1 MKKTEEPKV
10 PGFDKQAK
18 EIAQLTPL
26 ERQVLK
32 LRSAKNAKG
41 KPNTYDDIAKLV
53 FNGKKTRQTVY
64 DMILRAERKIW
75 RFQAKERYTDNP
87 GDCPVEEVPLPARI
101 RHGLKEAG
109 FGKLG
114 QLAGKSRVEISKIE
128 GIGRHGSF
136 QVFSLLQSW
145 GVKKPQS
152 YCPNCGTPLSRKLAD
167 DVTVICS
174 SCGTTSELKVSKVLK
189 EAEPVEASV

>member
-1 MKKTEEPKV
+1 MKKLEDSKT

-18 EIAQLTPL
+18 EVKALTPL
-26 ERQVLK
+26 EREVLR
-32 LRSAKNAKG
+32 LRSEKNAKG
-41 KPNTYDDIAKLV
+41 KPHTYEEIAKIV
-53 FNGKKTRQTVY
+53 FKGKKTRQTVY
-64 DMILRAERKIW
+64 DMILRAERKTW
-75 RFQAKERYTDNP
+75 RFHAKERYADNP

-109 FGKLG
+109 FSKLG

-145 GVKKPQS
+145 GVRKPQS
-152 YCPNCGTPLSRKLAD
+152 YCVNCGTPLNKKLSD
-167 DVTVICS
+167 EVKVTCS
-174 SCGTTSELKVSKVLK
+174 SCGATTELKVSK
-189 EAEPVEASV
+189 EAEPVQATA